1 MLALSIVAPGGQ
13 RIAEGRKTL
22 EIRSWRPDHL
32 PVLDLLIVEN
42 HKYLT
47 QAGDSDPEGRIVA
60 IVDVIDVRL
69 WLDTDM
75 EAACASRWQP
85 GYWAWSLA
93 NMRAVAIDLRVPA
106 ERGLY
111 ELTID
116 PSIEARILALQAGR

>member
-60 IVDVIDVRL
+60 IVDVLDVRP
-69 WLDTDM
+69 WREVDV
-75 EAACASRWQP
+75 EAACARQWVP
-85 GYWAWSLA
+85 GYWAWSLSSV
-93 NMRAVAIDLRVPA
+93 RCVTDPIDAVA

-111 ELTID
+111 EMDLV
-116 PSIEARILALQAGR
+116 PSGMAKLLYNR